1 MSIVAVG
8 GEAEVAHAELPH
20 DAVDPGVVDGE
31 PDLERL
37 ELIETSTGHTSTLLM
52 TGAGSIMGMPP

>member
-1 MSIVAVG
+1 MSTVAVG
-8 GEAEVAHAELPH
+8 GEAEVAHAELPR

-37 ELIETSTGHTSTLLM
+37 ELIEMSTGHTSTLLM